1 MKFHL
6 TFFMHLVLFR
16 FSKAQDDCDSGS
28 CHPIVGDLL
37 LGRSAQLTAS
47 STCGLD
53 GPQKY
58 CIIGY
63 LEGEQKCFICDSRYP
78 YNPYTQ
84 ANSHAIE
91 NVITTFESD
100 RKKKWWQSENGLDNV
115 SIRLDL
121 ETLFQFSHLIMTF
134 KTFRPAAMLVER
146 SVDYGQTWK
155 VFRYFAKDC
164 ATSFPNIP
172 SGQAQ
177 GVDDLVCDSK
187 YSDIEPSTE
196 GEVVLKALDP
206 SFEIENPYSL
216 YIKDLVTLTNLRIN
230 FTKLH
235 TLGDTL
241 LGRRPSDPL
250 DKYYYALYDMVVR
263 GRCFCNGHANKCG
276 PTQDVR
282 GDVFSPPGMVHGQ
295 CICQHN
301 TDGPN
306 CERCKEF
313 FHDVPWRPAEGLQD
327 NACRSCN
334 CNGHSER
341 CHFDMSLYLSSNSV
355 SGGVCEDFQHNTMGQ
370 HCDQCKPL
378 FYRNLFKEISDPH
391 ACIPCECDPEGS
403 LSGGMC
409 ESYPDPVLGIEAGQC
424 LCKDNVEGPQCDRCK
439 PGYYGLNA
447 NDPLG
452 CQSCDCN
459 PLGSVPF
466 STCDV
471 VTGQCLCQQFATGP
485 HCDECLVGYWG
496 LKNNLHGCSPCDCDI
511 GGAYSNLCSPND
523 GQCECRPHV
532 IGRQCTE
539 PEPGYFFVPLD
550 FYIYEAEDAMPIS
563 GSAPLI
569 LATTLPECEVYFHKQ
584 GRSFT
589 IDSGNIVL
597 EKNKIQSSQ
606 EQSEVTGTFDHV
618 VIKDPILGKPVTWT
632 GPGFSQVLSET
643 NLQFTI
649 NNIPYATNYAV
660 AIHYEPQSS
669 ADWTARIEIRPSG
682 ASRSEYCRHKAHLQE
697 PQTLTLPASGRIAL
711 FATPVC
717 LEPDIQYSIDVHF
730 SQPFI
735 MNSQTHG
742 HILIDSL
749 GLIPQID
756 SVENF
761 CSKHLDEHQVNNCI
775 EIASKPHHQI
785 LPEWCERLVVS
796 ISSMIHN
803 GAVACK
809 CHPQG
814 STGSS
819 CSKVGGQ
826 CQCKPHVAGRCCDRC
841 SAGAYGLGHHGCH
854 PCECHPQGSKST
866 ICDQIT
872 GQCSCHRDIG
882 GHRCDLCLP
891 GYFGFPKCRPCPCNG
906 FAELC
911 DPETG
916 SCFNCGGFTA
926 GLHCERCIDG
936 YYGNPLSGKPCL
948 PCQCPD
954 VPSSNQYFAHSCY
967 QNSWNSE
974 VSCNC
979 QEGYTGIQCDEC
991 SSGFYGNPR
1000 ISGDL
1005 CLPCACNNNIDRT
1018 DPASCSRVTG
1028 ECLKCLYNTHGPN
1041 CQFCKPG
1048 YFGSALTQN
1057 CRKCTCNPSGVNHTT
1072 CATGDTECLCDPTTG
1087 SCPCLPNVIGLTCD
1101 QCAEGYWN
1109 LVPRRGCQICECDP
1123 QHSIST
1129 HCDQFTGQCPCKL
1142 GYGGKHC
1149 NKCEENYYGDPQVQC
1164 TECKCNKEGTQ
1175 TAICDQETGSCLCRA
1190 GVMGH
1195 FCDRCARGHFQE
1207 FPTCL
1212 QCPLCF
1218 DQWDNKISSLSEAV
1232 QGLIRLA
1239 ANLEDKRE
1247 TLPGCNADFKRLED
1261 SVSEA
1266 ERIWK
1271 HPVFSSGEFLN
1282 VKEYHDSV
1290 RTQVD
1295 QISQQV
1301 NREYDF
1307 QDLNGTLV
1315 GIGKEVDDLL
1325 EDLQKK
1331 VHLASHVS
1339 NSSIRDASKIKKYYH
1354 MSLSAEQKINDST
1367 FIIKHSENTRNDLF
1381 TIIAGLTSKV
1391 NFSRK
1396 KLKQIQTPDIQKL
1409 NEKVCGT
1416 PSNLSCILSPCG
1428 GALCKDADEHRI
1440 CGGPNCNGSLPLSR
1454 DATKRAE
1461 ETDYMINNLTNQ
1473 LQLSENQIRNI
1484 TKLTQ
1489 LTKTKALQLTEK
1501 LESMKDQIELEEQRI
1516 KALVHKVKDF
1526 LLDEN
1531 VPPEDIEKVANHVLD
1546 LNLPITSQNLT
1557 KELDKI
1563 QLLMKLC
1570 EDDQASGSSLKLKV
1584 TETQTLLEKSKDAEE
1599 AVNTLLGEMMKNL
1612 QGAESVQR
1620 QASSAVKQL
1629 TEEIQKMEMTI
1640 LKAENFTNK
1649 TEGELEHI
1657 SSQQSTLENET
1668 SNLQTKILRTRDQAF
1683 SAKAQAESAQDQANI
1698 TEKDFID
1705 LKKQFTILQNKT
1717 NAKGSKKGILSKVK
1731 QLKEEAEK
1739 LAGETEEKM
1748 QRIKDLE
1755 KKIQVLNQ
1763 AKQEKIN
1770 QLKQLENHVLAIK
1783 NEITTQENKYATCH
1797 I

>member
-1 MKFHL
+1 MKFQL
-6 TFFMHLVLFR
+6 TFFMPLVLFSL
-16 FSKAQDDCDSGS
+16 SKAQDDCSSGS

-37 LGRSAQLTAS
+37 VGRSAQLTAS

-63 LEGEQKCFICDSRYP
+63 LEDEQKCFICDSRYP

-91 NVITTFESD
+91 NVITTFEPE
-100 RKKKWWQSENGLDNV
+100 RKKKWWQSENGLNNV

-121 ETLFQFSHLIMTF
+121 ETLFQFSHLILTF

-164 ATSFPNIP
+164 AASFPNIS

-206 SFEIENPYSL
+206 SFEIENPYSP
-216 YIKDLVTLTNLRIN
+216 YIQDLVTLTNLRIN

-241 LGRRPSDPL
+241 LGRRPTDPL
-250 DKYYYALYDMVVR
+250 DKYYYAVYDMVVR
-263 GRCFCNGHANKCG
+263 GRCFCNGHANRCG
-276 PTQDVR
+276 PVQDVR
-282 GDVFSPPGMVHGQ
+282 GDVFSPSGMVHGQ

-341 CHFDMSLYLSSNSV
+341 CHFDMSLYLSNNGV
-355 SGGVCEDFQHNTMGQ
+355 SGGVCEDCQHNTVGQ

-378 FYRNLFKEISDPH
+378 FYRDLLKAISDPH

-409 ESYPDPVLGIEAGQC
+409 ESYPDPALGIEAGRC
-424 LCKDNVEGPQCDRCK
+424 LCKDNVEGAQCDQCK

-452 CQSCDCN
+452 CQPCNCN
-459 PLGSVPF
+459 PFGSVPF
-466 STCDV
+466 STCDA
-471 VTGQCLCQQFATGP
+471 VTGQCLCQQFAIGP
-485 HCDECLVGYWG
+485 HCEECLVGYWG

-511 GGAYSNLCSPND
+511 GGAYSNLCSPHD
-523 GQCECRPHV
+523 GQCECRPHI
-532 IGRQCTE
+532 IGPQCTE

-550 FYIYEAEDAMPIS
+550 FYIYEAEDAIPIS
-563 GSAPLI
+563 RSAPLI
-569 LATTLPECEVYFHKQ
+569 LATVIPHCEVYFQKQ
-584 GRSFT
+584 GGGFT
-589 IDSGNIVL
+589 IDSGNIIL
-597 EKNKIQSSQ
+597 ERNKIKSSQ
-606 EQSEVTGTFDHV
+606 EQSEVTVTFDHA
-618 VIKDPILGKPVTWT
+618 VIKEPIPGKPVTWT
-632 GPGFSQVLSET
+632 GPGFSQVFSGTSLR
-643 NLQFTI
+643 FTI
-649 NNIPYATNYAV
+649 NNIPYAMDYIIAV
-660 AIHYEPQSS
+660 RYEPQSS
-669 ADWTARIEIRPSG
+669 ADWAAHIVINPSG
-682 ASRSEYCRHKAHLQE
+682 ASRGEHCKYKALPQE
-697 PQTLTLPASGRIAL
+697 PQTLALLAFVRIAL
-711 FATPVC
+711 LATPVC
-717 LEPDIQYSIDVHF
+717 LEPEMQYSVDVHF
-730 SQPFI
+730 SQ
-735 MNSQTHG
+735 SQTHG

-761 CSKHLDEHQVNNCI
+761 CNKQHLDEHQLNNCI
-775 EIASKPHHQI
+775 EIASKPHPQI
-785 LPEWCERLVVS
+785 LPDWCERLIVS
-796 ISSMIHN
+796 ISARIHN
-803 GAVACK
+803 GAVACQ
-809 CHPQG
+809 CHPKG
-814 STGSS
+814 SIGSS
-819 CSKVGGQ
+819 CSKLGGQ
-826 CQCKPHVAGRCCDRC
+826 CQCKAHVVGRCCDQC
-841 SAGAYGLGHHGCH
+841 SEGAYGLGHHGCH
-854 PCECHPQGSKST
+854 SCECHPQGSKST
-866 ICDQIT
+866 MCDQVT
-872 GQCSCHRDIG
+872 GQCSCHRDIEG
-882 GHRCDLCLP
+882 RHCDQCSA
-891 GYFGFPKCRPCPCNG
+891 GYFGFPNCQPCPCNG
-906 FAELC
+906 FTELC

-916 SCFNCGGFTA
+916 SCFNCRGFTA
-926 GLHCERCIDG
+926 GHNCERCIDG

-967 QNSWNSE
+967 QNSWNLE
-974 VSCNC
+974 IICNC
-979 QEGYTGIQCDEC
+979 QEGYTGIKCDEC
-991 SSGFYGNPR
+991 STGFYGNPR

-1018 DPASCSRVTG
+1018 DSESCNGVTG
-1028 ECLKCLYNTHGPN
+1028 ECLKCLHNTHGPN

-1057 CRKCTCNPSGVNHTT
+1057 CRKCDCNPSGVNHTT
-1072 CATGDTECLCDPTTG
+1072 CPMGDGACLCDPTTG
-1087 SCPCLPNVIGLTCD
+1087 SCPCLPNVIGLACD
-1101 QCAEGYWN
+1101 QCAKGYWN
-1109 LVPRRGCQICECDP
+1109 LVPGRGCQFCECDP
-1123 QHSIST
+1123 QRSHNT
-1129 HCDQFTGQCPCKL
+1129 HCNQFTGQCPCKL

-1164 TECKCNKEGTQ
+1164 IECKCNKEGTQ
-1175 TAICDQETGSCLCRA
+1175 TPICDQETGSCLCRT
-1190 GVMGH
+1190 GVMGQ
-1195 FCDRCARGHFQE
+1195 FCDRCARGHSQE

-1212 QCPLCF
+1212 RCHLCF

-1247 TLPGCNADFKRLED
+1247 TLPGCNADIKRLED
-1261 SVSEA
+1261 SMSEI
-1266 ERIWK
+1266 ERILK

-1282 VKEYHDSV
+1282 VKDYHDSV
-1290 RTQVD
+1290 RIQVE
-1295 QISQQV
+1295 QIAQQL
-1301 NREYDF
+1301 NKAYDF
-1307 QDLNGTLV
+1307 QDLNGTV
-1315 GIGKEVDDLL
+1315 MGIGKEVDNLL
-1325 EDLQKK
+1325 KDLQKK
-1331 VHLASHVS
+1331 VHLSSHVGD
-1339 NSSIRDASKIKKYYH
+1339 SSIRDASKIKKYYQ
-1354 MSLSAEQKINDST
+1354 MSLSMEQKINET
-1367 FIIKHSENTRNDLF
+1367 TLIMKHSENTRNDLL
-1381 TIIAGLTSKV
+1381 TMIDGLTSKAD
-1391 NFSRK
+1391 FSLE

-1409 NEKVCGT
+1409 NEKVCGI
-1416 PSNLSCILSPCG
+1416 PGNLSCLLAPCG
-1428 GALCKDADEHRI
+1428 GALCKDAGGHRI
-1440 CGGPNCNGSLPLSR
+1440 CGGPSCNGSLGLSG
-1454 DATKRAE
+1454 DAVKKSE
-1461 ETDYMINNLTNQ
+1461 ETESMINNLTNQ
-1473 LQLSENQIRNI
+1473 LQVSENQIRNI

-1501 LESMKDQIELEEQRI
+1501 LENMKDQIELGQQRT
-1516 KALVHKVKDF
+1516 KALLHNVKDF

-1546 LNLPITSQNLT
+1546 LHLPITLQNLT
-1557 KELDKI
+1557 KGLDKI
-1563 QLLMKLC
+1563 ELLTKLC
-1570 EDDQASGSSLKLKV
+1570 EDDHATTESRLKLKA
-1584 TETQTLLEKSKDAEE
+1584 TEVQKLLAKSKEAEE
-1599 AVNTLLGEMMKNL
+1599 AVNTLLNLEEMLKNL
-1612 QGAESVQR
+1612 QHAESVQG
-1620 QASSAVKQL
+1620 QANSTIKKL
-1629 TEEIQKMEMTI
+1629 TDEIQKIEMTI

-1649 TEGELEHI
+1649 TDDELEHI
-1657 SSQQSTLENET
+1657 ASQQSTLEDEIST
-1668 SNLQTKILRTRDQAF
+1668 LQTKIQRTRDSAI
-1683 SAKAQAESAQDQANI
+1683 SAKAQAESAQGQAHI
-1698 TEKDFID
+1698 TEKDLID
-1705 LKKQFTILQNKT
+1705 LKKQFTVLQDKT
-1717 NAKGSKKGILSKVK
+1717 NSKGFVKGTLSKVK

-1739 LAGETEEKM
+1739 LVGETKEKM

-1755 KKIQVLNQ
+1755 KKIRVLNQ
-1763 AKQEKIN
+1763 TKQEKVN
-1770 QLKQLENHVLAIK
+1770 QLKQLENHVIAIK
-1783 NEITTQENKYATCH
+1783 NEIAEQENKYATCH

>member
-1 MKFHL
+1 MKFQL
-6 TFFMHLVLFR
+6 TFFMPLVLFSL
-16 FSKAQDDCDSGS
+16 SKAQDDCSSGS

-37 LGRSAQLTAS
+37 VGRSAQLTAS

-63 LEGEQKCFICDSRYP
+63 LEDEQKCFICDSRYP

-91 NVITTFESD
+91 NVITTFEPE
-100 RKKKWWQSENGLDNV
+100 RKKKWWQSENGLNNV

-121 ETLFQFSHLIMTF
+121 ETLFQFSHLILTF

-164 ATSFPNIP
+164 AASFPNIS

-206 SFEIENPYSL
+206 SFEIENPYSP
-216 YIKDLVTLTNLRIN
+216 YIQDLVTLTNLRIN

-241 LGRRPSDPL
+241 LGRRPTDPL
-250 DKYYYALYDMVVR
+250 DKYYYAVYDMVVR
-263 GRCFCNGHANKCG
+263 GRCFCNGHANRCG
-276 PTQDVR
+276 PVQDVR
-282 GDVFSPPGMVHGQ
+282 GDVFSPSGMVHGQ

-341 CHFDMSLYLSSNSV
+341 CHFDMSLYLSNNGV
-355 SGGVCEDFQHNTMGQ
+355 SGGVCEDCQHNTVGQ

-378 FYRNLFKEISDPH
+378 FYRDLLKAISDPH

-409 ESYPDPVLGIEAGQC
+409 ESYPDPALGIEAGRC
-424 LCKDNVEGPQCDRCK
+424 LCKDNVEGAQCDQCK

-452 CQSCDCN
+452 CQPCNCN
-459 PLGSVPF
+459 PFGSVPF
-466 STCDV
+466 STCDA
-471 VTGQCLCQQFATGP
+471 VTGQCLCQQFAIGP
-485 HCDECLVGYWG
+485 HCEECLVGYWG

-511 GGAYSNLCSPND
+511 GGAYSNLCSPHD
-523 GQCECRPHV
+523 GQCECRPHI
-532 IGRQCTE
+532 IGPQCTE

-550 FYIYEAEDAMPIS
+550 FYIYEAEDAIPIS
-563 GSAPLI
+563 RSAPLI
-569 LATTLPECEVYFHKQ
+569 LATVIPHCEVYFQKQ
-584 GRSFT
+584 GGGFT
-589 IDSGNIVL
+589 IDSGNIIL
-597 EKNKIQSSQ
+597 ERNKIKSSQ
-606 EQSEVTGTFDHV
+606 EQSEVTVTFDHA
-618 VIKDPILGKPVTWT
+618 VIKEPIPGKPVTWT
-632 GPGFSQVLSET
+632 GPGFSQVFSGTSLR
-643 NLQFTI
+643 FTI
-649 NNIPYATNYAV
+649 NNIPYAMDYIIAV
-660 AIHYEPQSS
+660 RYEPQSS
-669 ADWTARIEIRPSG
+669 ADWAAHIVINPSG
-682 ASRSEYCRHKAHLQE
+682 ASRGEHCKYKALPQE
-697 PQTLTLPASGRIAL
+697 PQTLALLAFVRIAL
-711 FATPVC
+711 LATPVC
-717 LEPDIQYSIDVHF
+717 LEPEMQYSVDVHF
-730 SQPFI
+730 SQ
-735 MNSQTHG
+735 SQTHG

-761 CSKHLDEHQVNNCI
+761 CNKQHLDEHQLNNCI
-775 EIASKPHHQI
+775 EIASKPHPQI
-785 LPEWCERLVVS
+785 LPDWCERLIVS
-796 ISSMIHN
+796 ISARIHN
-803 GAVACK
+803 GAVACQ
-809 CHPQG
+809 CHPKG
-814 STGSS
+814 SIGSS
-819 CSKVGGQ
+819 CSKLGGQ
-826 CQCKPHVAGRCCDRC
+826 CQCKAHVVGRCCDQC
-841 SAGAYGLGHHGCH
+841 SEGAYGLGHHGCH
-854 PCECHPQGSKST
+854 SCECHPQGSKST
-866 ICDQIT
+866 MCDQVT
-872 GQCSCHRDIG
+872 GQCSCHRDIEG
-882 GHRCDLCLP
+882 RHCDQCSA
-891 GYFGFPKCRPCPCNG
+891 GYFGFPNCQPCPCNG
-906 FAELC
+906 FTELC

-916 SCFNCGGFTA
+916 SCFNCRGFTA
-926 GLHCERCIDG
+926 GHNCERCIDG

-967 QNSWNSE
+967 QNSWNLE
-974 VSCNC
+974 IICNC
-979 QEGYTGIQCDEC
+979 QEGYTGIKCDEC
-991 SSGFYGNPR
+991 STGFYGNPR

-1018 DPASCSRVTG
+1018 DSESCNGVTG
-1028 ECLKCLYNTHGPN
+1028 ECLKCLHNTHGPN

-1057 CRKCTCNPSGVNHTT
+1057 CRKCDCNPSGVNHTT
-1072 CATGDTECLCDPTTG
+1072 CPMGDGACLCDPTTG
-1087 SCPCLPNVIGLTCD
+1087 SCPCLPNVIGLACD
-1101 QCAEGYWN
+1101 QCAKGYWN
-1109 LVPRRGCQICECDP
+1109 LVPGRGCQFCECDP
-1123 QHSIST
+1123 QRSHNT
-1129 HCDQFTGQCPCKL
+1129 HCNQFTGQCPCKL

-1164 TECKCNKEGTQ
+1164 IECKCNKEGTQ
-1175 TAICDQETGSCLCRA
+1175 TPICDQETGSCLCRT
-1190 GVMGH
+1190 GVMGQ
-1195 FCDRCARGHFQE
+1195 FCDRCARGHSQE

-1212 QCPLCF
+1212 RCHLCF

-1247 TLPGCNADFKRLED
+1247 TLPGCNADIKRLED
-1261 SVSEA
+1261 SMSEI
-1266 ERIWK
+1266 ERILK

-1282 VKEYHDSV
+1282 VKDYHDSV
-1290 RTQVD
+1290 RIQVE
-1295 QISQQV
+1295 QIAQQL
-1301 NREYDF
+1301 NKAYDF
-1307 QDLNGTLV
+1307 QDLNGTV
-1315 GIGKEVDDLL
+1315 MGIGKEVDNLL
-1325 EDLQKK
+1325 KDLQKK
-1331 VHLASHVS
+1331 VHLSSHVGD
-1339 NSSIRDASKIKKYYH
+1339 SSIRDASKIKKYYQ
-1354 MSLSAEQKINDST
+1354 MSLSMEQKINET
-1367 FIIKHSENTRNDLF
+1367 TLIMKHSENTRNDLL
-1381 TIIAGLTSKV
+1381 TMIDGLTSKAD
-1391 NFSRK
+1391 FSLE

-1409 NEKVCGT
+1409 NEK
-1416 PSNLSCILSPCG
+1416 
-1428 GALCKDADEHRI
+1428 
-1440 CGGPNCNGSLPLSR
+1440 
-1454 DATKRAE
+1454 
-1461 ETDYMINNLTNQ
+1461 
-1473 LQLSENQIRNI
+1473 IRNI

-1501 LESMKDQIELEEQRI
+1501 LENMKDQIELGQQRT
-1516 KALVHKVKDF
+1516 KALLHNVKDF

-1546 LNLPITSQNLT
+1546 LHLPITLQNLT
-1557 KELDKI
+1557 KGLDKI
-1563 QLLMKLC
+1563 ELLTKLC
-1570 EDDQASGSSLKLKV
+1570 EDDHATTESRLKLKA
-1584 TETQTLLEKSKDAEE
+1584 TEVQKLLAKSKEAEE
-1599 AVNTLLGEMMKNL
+1599 AVNTLLNLEEMLKNL
-1612 QGAESVQR
+1612 QHAESVQG
-1620 QASSAVKQL
+1620 QANSTIKKL
-1629 TEEIQKMEMTI
+1629 TDEIQKIEMTI

-1649 TEGELEHI
+1649 TDDELEHI
-1657 SSQQSTLENET
+1657 ASQQSTLEDEIST
-1668 SNLQTKILRTRDQAF
+1668 LQTKIQRTRDSAI
-1683 SAKAQAESAQDQANI
+1683 SAKAQAESAQGQAHI
-1698 TEKDFID
+1698 TEKDLID
-1705 LKKQFTILQNKT
+1705 LKKQFTVLQDKT
-1717 NAKGSKKGILSKVK
+1717 NSKGFVKGTLSKVK

-1739 LAGETEEKM
+1739 LVGETKEKM

-1755 KKIQVLNQ
+1755 KKIRVLNQ
-1763 AKQEKIN
+1763 TKQEKVN
-1770 QLKQLENHVLAIK
+1770 QLKQLENHVIAIK
-1783 NEITTQENKYATCH
+1783 NEIAEQENKYATCH